1 MRVHVR
7 ALLQATAMK
16 RKFMAADLNSDGMV
30 DSNELKETKLLDNKA
45 RLEDFDIVATDGKAG
60 LDAYEFALLLS
71 QHDELVQDQLH
82 RESGAGMRWSRAVAL
97 GAATHIMLL
106 GDENMD
112 GKLSMEEA
120 LASYGCNGK
129 DFDMMLR
136 LGGRFMPLD
145 AELYESD
152 EDREHEKQ
160 RQETQAKE
168 LLVTDI
174 GKVVYGMMAALIGEK
189 WADSEYRNFSV
200 VEAVRLA
207 VMFADY
213 NNDSFLSRAESA
225 LLSMP

>member
-7 ALLQATAMK
+7 ALAQATAMK

-120 LASYGCNGK
+120 LASYGCNGQ

-152 EDREHEKQ
+152 KDLEDEKQ
-160 RQETQAKE
+160 RQETQVKE
-168 LLVTDI
+168 LLVPDI
-174 GKVVYGMMAALIGEK
+174 GKVMYGVMAALVGDK
-189 WADSEYRNFSV
+189 WADSEYRKGFSV
-200 VEAVRLA
+200 AEAVRL
-207 VMFADY
+207 
-213 NNDSFLSRAESA
+213 RAPA
-225 LLSMP
+225 HRPA